1 MACNAKM
8 FPFDD
13 IIMINDIHAWYTH
26 WPYYEPGDCLNDIK
40 IPSFEHRDPH
50 DKDKMISQLSYLYY
64 ENPHVWKDSLDIET
78 GPCVPLIIPTVVMKP
93 H

>member
-1 MACNAKM
+1 MACNVEM

-50 DKDKMISQLSYLYY
+50 DKDKKIS
-64 ENPHVWKDSLDIET
+64 
-78 GPCVPLIIPTVVMKP
+78 
-93 H
+93 